1 MRYRGGVVA
10 LFAVALGAG
19 PAHAAGPLAASASA
33 TAGAAPLTIT
43 LTATEGADSYN
54 WTLGDGGTAT
64 GRVVQHAYAEPGAYT
79 AVVAARYHDGSV
91 AQAGVVVTAFRVA
104 LTAPATAG
112 YGQRVRLRA
121 SLAPVLVGAPL
132 VLFHGGEAI
141 TRALTGRDGTAKFI
155 VRAGSPVPYA
165 VRYGDIPSAER
176 SLVIRPVLETRLA
189 GSRAVGE
196 PLRLNTSVKPAGAGT
211 LRIRIWRN
219 GRLTYDQTGGAAARV
234 GLRTRRAASYRIAV
248 NLVAAPGFAAVA
260 RTLTADVV
268 RPHLALRVPRAR
280 GPSARAAPGQPRV
293 RASASRRLVQPG
305 HLRGGARV
313 PEGPRPPVDRP
324 GRPPHLAR
332 ALAITSPDAA
342 LPGHHIE
349 VSKSRQYL
357 LVVRSGRVTTILHV
371 STGATGNTP
380 LGRWHVYRKVPGWDW
395 VLWYPMYFLRG
406 FAIHG
411 YPSVPAYPASHG
423 CVRVPMW
430 IAPRLNAQH
439 PYGTTVYV
447 YVSRLE
453 TNTEKLRRRPG
464 RSPRPP
470 TLSR

>member
-1 MRYRGGVVA
+1 V
-10 LFAVALGAG
+10 
-19 PAHAAGPLAASASA
+19 
-33 TAGAAPLTIT
+33 T
-43 LTATEGADSYN
+43 LSATEGADSYT
-54 WTLGDGGTAT
+54 WSFGDGGTAT

-79 AVVAARYHDGSV
+79 TVVAARYHDGSV
-91 AQAGVVVTAFRVA
+91 AQASVVVTAFRVA
-104 LTAPATAG
+104 LTVPAAAG

-121 SLAPVLVGAPL
+121 SLAPGLVGAPL
-132 VLFHGGEAI
+132 VLFQGGQALA
-141 TRALTGRDGTAKFI
+141 RAVTGRDGTATFS
-155 VRAGSPVPYA
+155 VRAASPVPYV

-176 SLVIRPVLETRLA
+176 SLVIRPALETRLA

-196 PLRLNTSVKPAGAGT
+196 PLRLIASVKPAGAGT

-219 GRLTYDQTGGAAARV
+219 GRLTYDQTGGVAARV

-248 NLVAAPGFAAVA
+248 SLVASPGYAAVG
-260 RTLTADVV
+260 RTLTTDVV
-268 RPHLALRVPRAR
+268 RPQLALRSR
-280 GPSARAAPGQPRV
+280 GPAV
-293 RASASRRLVQPG
+293 RALERRLASLGYLLPRIDASYGLDTYEAVLAFQKVNGLPWTG
-305 HLRGGARV
+305 RV
-313 PEGPRPPVDRP
+313 DPRTW
-324 GRPPHLAR
+324 R
-332 ALAITSPDAA
+332 ALSRSRTPM
-342 LPGHHIE
+342 PRYRGTHIE

-357 LVVRSGRVTTILHV
+357 LVVKKSRVTTILHV

-380 LGRWHVYRKVPGWDW
+380 LGRWQVYRKVSGWDW

-447 YVSRLE
+447 Y
-453 TNTEKLRRRPG
+453 
-464 RSPRPP
+464 
-470 TLSR
+470 